1 MLKQPDSQEEKKIME
16 SNIHQ
21 FIIAARNYLFGI
33 LPGTSQLA
41 NGSLRAGN

>member
-21 FIIAARNYLFGI
+21 FIAAARNYLFGM
-33 LPGTSQLA
+33 LPASSKQLGAA
-41 NGSLRAGN
+41 N